1 MKWSINKDA
10 GVAGDNDPPA
20 SPAINGPGFSWHK
33 LPQQKQTN
41 QPKRSPKLLVG
52 GFSVK
57 PNAIY
62 PNPGISKF
70 DAAQERDDHGRF
82 TSEGPSIK
90 SLFSD
95 SLGMKRAD
103 MPQIPDGKLKDEFM
117 KQLKDSGV
125 KIKEETVKARSLKPT
140 QKEFNENN
148 IEKLRAL
155 YDEGKYHTTN
165 RLVVSQDNR
174 VLDGHHRWAMLAQ
187 KNVNAEVIR
196 VDLPMKKLLPI
207 AKEFDSEHRI
217 KDKTKDQTSFKKS
230 ELELLEELEPVV
242 KGNENHDPNTGQFLS
257 GSTEKLDLYKKRADE
272 TLAADKAMR
281 ELQKKLRE
289 TRKDDSPDG
298 AEPAEYN
305 DGDGRPKWMQSPG
318 QGGKDPVYRSQKPG
332 TNGNVDALFS
342 KNVNN
347 NPPPVQPIDQDSYYI
362 W

>member
-41 QPKRSPKLLVG
+41 LKNKSPKLVVG
-52 GFSVK
+52 AYSVK
-57 PNAIY
+57 PNALF

-90 SLFSD
+90 SLFKD
-95 SLGMKRAD
+95 NLGYKRSE
-103 MPQIPDGKLKDEFM
+103 MPQIPDGKLKEEFLAG
-117 KQLKDSGV
+117 LKKEGV
-125 KIKEETVKARSLKPT
+125 KVQNETVEARSLKPT
-140 QKEFNENN
+140 QKEFNEQN
-148 IEKLRAL
+148 IEGLREA
-155 YDEGKYHTTN
+155 YDKGEYKPTN
-165 RLVVSQDNR
+165 RILVSKDNR

-187 KNVNAEVIR
+187 KNEEVEAVRIG
-196 VDLPMKKLLPI
+196 LPMKELMPI
-207 AKEFDSEHRI
+207 ALKFDSEHRV
-217 KDKTKDQTSFKKS
+217 KQETKNDTDVKKW
-230 ELELLEELEPVV
+230 EQFEELEPVV

-342 KNVNN
+342 KNVNK
-347 NPPPVQPIDQDSYYI
+347 NPPTVQPIDQDSYYI